1 MNMNVLDAFSEVW
14 CVDFEFSSPAGENP
28 QPICCV
34 AHEINTAQTVRLWGD
49 EMDRSAPPYHIGADA
64 LMVAFYSSAEIGCHL
79 ALNWP
84 IPQHL
89 LDLYA
94 EFRNLTNGL
103 TLPCGVG
110 LLGALMYYGL
120 PCIETLE
127 KDAMRQLALRG
138 GPWTIDERQ
147 ALSTYCESDVM
158 ALARLLP
165 RMLPHIDLPRALM
178 RGRAMIANA
187 RIERTGTPIDGPAL
201 AELREQWEP
210 IQDRLIAQIDRDYG
224 VFEGRR
230 FIAARWEQWL
240 EHRQMAWPRHP
251 SGRLKLDDDTFRER
265 AKRYPSIRPIQQL
278 RASLAQMRLSDLS
291 VGSDDRN
298 RCLLS
303 AFRAK
308 TGRNQPSTTRF
319 IFGPAVWIR
328 GLIRPQPGYGLAYLD
343 YSQQEF
349 GIAAYLS
356 GDKTMSQ
363 AYETG
368 DPYLAFAKQ
377 AGAVPQDATKQSH
390 SAIRE
395 QFKDCALGMLFGMGP
410 KALAL
415 RIGQSEARA
424 KELIRLHREAYP
436 TFWKW
441 SDSAVDYGMLTGR
454 LPSVFGWWIHVGES
468 VTARTLRNFPM
479 QANGAEMLRLAY
491 CFATERG
498 LRVCAPVHDAL
509 LIESPSEGIT
519 DAVKVGQ
526 LVMAE
531 SSGVVLGGPML
542 RSDAKII
549 KYPDR
554 YQDERGI
561 EMWNTVWKVIDE
573 IHQESAHPS
582 THPK

>member
-1 MNMNVLDAFSEVW
+1 MNVLGAFSEVW
-14 CVDFEFSSPAGENP
+14 CVDFEFSAPAGENP
-28 QPICCV
+28 HPICCV
-34 AHEINTAQTVRLWGD
+34 AHEIHTAQTLHLW
-49 EMDRSAPPYHIGADA
+49 ENELDRSAPPYRIGADA
-64 LMVAFYSSAEIGCHL
+64 LMVAYYSSAEIGCHL

-84 IPQHL
+84 VPQHL

-103 TLPCGVG
+103 SPPCGVG

-120 PCIETLE
+120 PCINTLE

-138 GPWTIDERQ
+138 GPWTTDERQ
-147 ALSTYCESDVM
+147 ALLNYCESDVM

-165 RMLPHIDLPRALM
+165 CMLPHIDLPRALL
-178 RGRAMIANA
+178 RGRYMIAAA
-187 RIERTGTPIDGPAL
+187 RIERTGTPIDCSAL
-201 AELREQWEP
+201 AELRLHWES
-210 IQDRLIAQIDRDYG
+210 IQDRLIARIDSDYG
-224 VFEGRR
+224 VFEGRT
-230 FIAARWEQWL
+230 FKATHWEQWL
-240 EHRQMAWPRHP
+240 EQRRMTWPRHP
-251 SGRLKLDDDTFRER
+251 SGRLMLDDDTFREMAR
-265 AKRYPSIRPIQQL
+265 RYPSVRPIQQL
-278 RASLAQMRLSDLS
+278 RASLAQMRLSEIS
-291 VGSDDRN
+291 VGQDGRN

-308 TGRNQPSTTRF
+308 TGRNQPSNTQF

-328 GLIRPQPGYGLAYLD
+328 ELIRPQSGNALAYLD

-356 GDKTMSQ
+356 GDKAMSQ

-395 QFKDCALGMLFGMGP
+395 QFKACALGMLFGMGP

-415 RIGQSEARA
+415 RIGQAEAHA

-441 SDSAVDYGMLTGR
+441 SDSAVDFAMLIGR

-468 VTARTLRNFPM
+468 VTPRTLRNFPM
-479 QANGAEMLRLAY
+479 QANGAEMLRLAC
-491 CFATERG
+491 CFATEREI
-498 LRVCAPVHDAL
+498 RVCAPVHDAL
-509 LIESPSEGIT
+509 LIESPIEGIT
-519 DAVKVGQ
+519 NAVEAGQ
-526 LVMAE
+526 RAMAE
-531 SSGVVLGGPML
+531 ASAVVLGGPML
-542 RSDAKII
+542 RSDAKVIL
-549 KYPDR
+549 YPRR
-554 YQDERGI
+554 YHDERGT
-561 EMWNTVWKVIDE
+561 EMWNTVWQVLDQIR
-573 IHQESAHPS
+573 QGSAHPS